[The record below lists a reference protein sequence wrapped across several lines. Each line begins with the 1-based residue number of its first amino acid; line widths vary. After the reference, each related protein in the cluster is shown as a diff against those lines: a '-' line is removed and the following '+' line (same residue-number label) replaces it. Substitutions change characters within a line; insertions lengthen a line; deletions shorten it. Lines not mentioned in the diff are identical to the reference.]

1 MAIRF
6 DDTNLHAH
14 MVGDAHGLTPSEIE
28 SGTPKAMAAL
38 AGFRA
43 VWENGKVRFPDLPT
57 QSGIA
62 KEILAYAAEAK
73 GSYDTVCLIGIRGS
87 ALRAWALDCGI
98 RGPHPVQSTAN
109 PRLVILDNVD
119 PELIQLAL
127 ASMKP
132 KKT

>member
-38 AGFRA
+38 AGFRP
-43 VWENGKVRFPDLPT
+43 VWENGKVGFPDLPT

-62 KEILAYAAEAK
+62 KEILAYAAEVK
-73 GSYDTVCLIGIRGS
+73 GSHDTVCLIGIGGRPP
-87 ALRAWALDCGI
+87 RAQPPACRI
-98 RGPHPVQSTAN
+98 PRPH
-109 PRLVILDNVD
+109 
-119 PELIQLAL
+119 
-127 ASMKP
+127 
-132 KKT
+132 